1 MPKVKLVKTGTCP
14 ECGDAFTIIRPHQRF
29 CTAGCRLD
37 HWLARHPRIDL
48 TKEGKA
54 REGV

>member
-29 CTAGCRLD
+29 CSPGCRLD
-37 HWLARHPRIDL
+37 HWMARHPRINL
-48 TKEGKA
+48 EKEKEKGA
-54 REGV
+54 